1 MATPS
6 PATAMFYFYIN
17 GLRFNDDF
25 FIKLKIA
32 YSVATIIA
40 MLFFYFRLRTIAFKT
55 ILSCSN
61 LLYFSVSLF
70 SLILVTR

>member
-17 GLRFNDDF
+17 GLKFNDDF

-32 YSVATIIA
+32 YSLATIVA
-40 MLFFYFRLRTIAFKT
+40 MIFFYFALRNIRFKT

-61 LLYFSVSLF
+61 MLYFSVSLF